1 MAFETDLLDVDD
13 AAGLAGTLNLSLING
28 FTPTLGQRV
37 KIELPGKTAG
47 RRKAGTLA
55 IRYSSFEEL
64 DGIFERLGFQANQE
78 G

>member
-1 MAFETDLLDVDD
+1 MEH
-13 AAGLAGTLNLSLING
+13 
-28 FTPTLGQRV
+28 LGQMVR
-37 KIELPGKTAG
+37 IEMPSRTGG

-64 DGIFERLGFQANQE
+64 DGIFERLGFRANPD